1 MLRSSQRGKYNH
13 DDSAERKN
21 ILDDGAERRDK
32 YARLRTTT
40 DTSP

>member
-1 MLRSSQRGKYNH
+1 MMTVQK
-13 DDSAERKN
+13 EKN
-21 ILDDGAERRDK
+21 ILDDSAERRDK